1 MPYLRSP
8 FVHHI
13 HPKPFISNNMLDIIS
28 ILQLI
33 TARINVLK
41 DMFMHHVHDLI
52 HQFKLNDCHI
62 QGKVE
67 AINKSRG
74 KWCIKLSTGDKM
86 ITDCV
91 VIANG
96 YTQTP
101 FIPEIFRNKANV
113 KHIFADNY
121 HASLDKDTQHV
132 VGSGISA
139 AHLTLKLLNEHNHQL
154 VHLWMNKDI
163 EIHDFDAD
171 PGWLGPK
178 N

>member
-1 MPYLRSP
+1 MIVIYKVKSKL
-8 FVHHI
+8 
-13 HPKPFISNNMLDIIS
+13 
-28 ILQLI
+28 LI
-33 TARINVLK
+33 N
-41 DMFMHHVHDLI
+41 
-52 HQFKLNDCHI
+52 Q
-62 QGKVE
+62 
-67 AINKSRG
+67 RG

-139 AHLTLKLLNEHNHQL
+139 AHLTLKLLNEHN
-154 VHLWMNKDI
+154 VTCSFMD
-163 EIHDFDAD
+163 E
-171 PGWLGPK
+171 
-178 N
+178 